1 MSWILDH
8 LDDVLALTLRHTW
21 LAGLPL
27 LLGLLVALPLG
38 WLAHRSPR
46 LRL

>member
-1 MSWILDH
+1 MDWFTSH
-8 LDDVLALTLRHTW
+8 LDDVWRLLVVHAY

-38 WLAHRSPR
+38 WLARR
-46 LRL
+46 F